1 MAGSPAQAR
10 GTAGSEA
17 RLRKL
22 LRLLA
27 TAFALASANLI
38 ATPAHCSVA
47 GAKGASP
54 LFIVKDGKGAAVIVS
69 SELAG
74 PAERRAAEDLA
85 KYIKLMTGAT
95 LPIVSPLEAKATG
108 ASARASIWLGK
119 AALQANPGLAERLQ
133 SIVKKKPFFRADGIA
148 LLRDGDKLYIAGAN
162 DESHYFAAAE
172 LLRAWGMRWFM
183 PGDFGEC
190 APEERDL
197 AVGTLSL
204 FYAPPFEARSIG
216 VMWLGSTAGLQEFE
230 LRNMLVA
237 YRQVPAVG
245 HSLWRYAKGLAGNPF
260 ELPLTAPETMEQ
272 VARNVAP
279 QYLEGKAI
287 SLGMDDGIYAS
298 NYPRDKELMAL
309 QWDNYSMGWAVTDPM
324 LNLLNGVARRLRE
337 QYPASP
343 AQIHFLVYSNMFL
356 PPKRETHLEPTL
368 FPHVAPIDI
377 DPNHAMSDPQSPPKN
392 EYREILAKWVKLAQG
407 RVIIY
412 DYDQGMLVWRDLPNP
427 SHLAFSKD
435 VKTYRDLGII
445 GFTTETRMALA
456 TTFTNLY
463 LRSRLMWNPEEDVD
477 ALLDDFHRR
486 FFGPAEAPMRAYWN
500 AIFDA
505 WRNTLVTE
513 HEFFVAPAIYT
524 PELVE
529 RLGGLL
535 AQAEETVAPLRSARQ
550 LSRNEQLYLERLRF
564 VRLGYET
571 LKSYILMEMAAAT
584 QVDYTGAVAAGEAG
598 LRARDA
604 LGQMNPAFTTAR
616 LEKGTAF
623 WPGEVQQFR
632 DLEAILDGA
641 KGHLVAK
648 LPLEWSFHRD
658 KVGAGRQ
665 RGFLDGPVDLTFW
678 NEHKNDYAGDARKDY
693 PDQWETLR
701 TDLYVQAQGVRD
713 PDRQSYTGDLW
724 YRTDI
729 ELSRAQVAERPH
741 IRFPGLFNEC
751 EFYVNGREAG
761 RRQQNKLWWSND
773 YRFEWDL
780 QLGSFLQEGRNAL
793 ALHCHNPH
801 HMGGMFRRPF
811 LYAPSA
817 RAEAPP
823 P

>member
-1 MAGSPAQAR
+1 MAGSGSPTQTNGAAGRKAQLFR
-10 GTAGSEA
+10 
-17 RLRKL
+17 L

-27 TAFALASANLI
+27 TALLFAFAHVV
-38 ATPAHCSVA
+38 ATPASAAIA
-47 GAKGASP
+47 GGEGAP
-54 LFIVKDGKGAAVIVS
+54 AFIVKDGKSAAVIVA
-69 SELAG
+69 SEPAG
-74 PAERRAAEDLA
+74 PAERRATEDLA
-85 KYIKLMTGAT
+85 KYVKLMTGAT
-95 LPIVSPLEAKATG
+95 LPIVSPAEAKATG
-108 ASARASIWLGK
+108 ASASIWLGR
-119 AALQANPGLAERLQ
+119 AALEANPRLTERLR
-133 SIVKKKPFFRADGIA
+133 SIVKKKPLYRADGIA
-148 LLRDGDKLYIAGAN
+148 LLREGNNLYIAGGN

-172 LLRAWGMRWFM
+172 LLRAWGARWFM

-190 APEERDL
+190 VPEERDL
-197 AVGTLSL
+197 SVGSLNL

-216 VMWLGSTAGLQEFE
+216 VTWLGSAAGLQEFE
-230 LRNMLVA
+230 LRNMFVPF
-237 YRQVPAVG
+237 RQIPAVG
-245 HSLWRYAKGLAGNPF
+245 HSLWKYVKGLADDPF
-260 ELPLTAPETMEQ
+260 KLPLTSPETMEQ

-279 QYLEGKAI
+279 EYEQGKAI
-287 SLGMDDGIYAS
+287 SLGMNDGIYS
-298 NYPRDKELMAL
+298 SSYPRDKELMAL
-309 QWDNYSMGWAVTDPM
+309 QWDKYAMEWAVTDPM
-324 LNLLNGVARRLRE
+324 LELLNGVARRLRE
-337 QYPASP
+337 KYPESP
-343 AQIHFLVYSNMFL
+343 AQLHFFVYSNMFL
-356 PPKRETHLEPTL
+356 PPKRERRLEPTL

-377 DPNHAMSDPQSPPKN
+377 DPIHAMGDPQSPPKN
-392 EYREILAKWVKLAQG
+392 EYREILTNWAKLAQG
-407 RVIIY
+407 RVVIY

-435 VKTYRDLGII
+435 VKIYRDLGVI

-463 LRSRLMWNPEEDVD
+463 LRGRLMWNPDEDVD
-477 ALLDDFHRR
+477 ALLDDFYRR
-486 FFGPAEAPMRAYWN
+486 FFGPAQAPMRAYWN

-505 WRNTLVTE
+505 WRNTLITE

-524 PELVE
+524 PGLVE

-535 AQAEETVAPLRSARQ
+535 AQAEAAVAPLSSARQ

-571 LKSYILMEMAAAT
+571 LKSYILMETAAAT
-584 QVDYTGAVAAGEAG
+584 HVDYTVAVADGEAG

-604 LGQMNPAFTTAR
+604 LGQMNPAFTTTR

-623 WPGEVQQFR
+623 WPGELQQFR

-658 KVGAGRQ
+658 KLGAGRK

-678 NEHKNDYAGDARKDY
+678 NEHRNDYAGDARKDY

-701 TDLYVQAQGVRD
+701 TDLYAQAQGVRD

-751 EFYVNGREAG
+751 ELYVNGREAG
-761 RRQQNKLWWSND
+761 QRKQNKLWWLND

-780 QLGSFLQEGRNAL
+780 PLGSFLKEGPNAL
-793 ALHCHNPH
+793 TLHCHNPH

-817 RAEAPP
+817 SAESPRP
-823 P
+823 